1 MERDD
6 STQPVNVNVLNPS
19 DFSRLTTRGK
29 LRRIGK
35 VLLFLVSFGFAYP
48 NILLD

>member
-6 STQPVNVNVLNPS
+6 SKQPVNVNVLKPS
-19 DFSRLTTRGK
+19 DFGRLTARGK